1 MNISC
6 HKFYLLGVRKEKI
19 MEDRQRILSFFFEN
33 GTYDA
38 AGNIDVT
45 EKLYEVFP
53 REQIEV
59 IKYIM
64 PSATEKGIYFTV
76 VFIQKEENAKKGMGF

>member
-1 MNISC
+1 
-6 HKFYLLGVRKEKI
+6 

-33 GTYDA
+33 SVYDGK
-38 AGNIDVT
+38 GNIDVT

-53 REQIEV
+53 KDEIEG

-64 PSATEKGIYFTV
+64 PSATEKGIFFTV
-76 VFIQKEENAKKGMGF
+76 VFLEKEDHAKKGMGF

>member
-1 MNISC
+1 MD
-6 HKFYLLGVRKEKI
+6 
-19 MEDRQRILSFFFEN
+19 DRQRILSFFFEN
-33 GTYDA
+33 NVYDA
-38 AGNIDVT
+38 KNNIDVT

-53 REQIEV
+53 KDEIEA

-76 VFIQKEENAKKGMGF
+76 VFIEKEDNAKKGMGF